1 MTVSK
6 VVSNAKENLI
16 LVDALDREIGC
27 CSKSECHEG
36 SGKLHRA
43 FSIFI
48 SNKHGEM
55 LLQRRSGEKP
65 LWPGYW
71 SNACCS
77 HPRRGENM
85 ADAIH
90 RRLDQELGFEC
101 PLTYLYKFQYHA
113 QYGEVGAER
122 EYCWVYHG
130 RYDGDIKV
138 NSNEIADWR
147 FVNLKEFEADLRVS
161 PESYTPWLKMEWTE
175 IRKSHLEK
183 FS

>member
-1 MTVSK
+1 
-6 VVSNAKENLI
+6 
-16 LVDALDREIGC
+16 
-27 CSKSECHEG
+27 
-36 SGKLHRA
+36 
-43 FSIFI
+43 
-48 SNKHGEM
+48 
-55 LLQRRSGEKP
+55 
-65 LWPGYW
+65 
-71 SNACCS
+71 
-77 HPRRGENM
+77 M

-147 FVNLKEFEADLRVS
+147 FVNLKEFEADLQVS